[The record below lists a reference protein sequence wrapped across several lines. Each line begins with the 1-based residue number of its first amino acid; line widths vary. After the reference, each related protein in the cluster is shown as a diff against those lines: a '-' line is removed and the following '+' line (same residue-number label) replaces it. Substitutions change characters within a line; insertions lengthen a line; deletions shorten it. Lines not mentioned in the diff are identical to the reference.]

1 MSEELLKALMQLFGI
16 TTILDGQ
23 TSKSILVVK
32 EFLSQQ
38 INADD
43 IQKYLSIFEEASN
56 QKVSTTNNAKE
67 GAKLTPMKVSSLMLK
82 YCYQINKELT
92 QQQKIIIIV
101 RMLELITINDIITP
115 QEQEYLDTAASVFN
129 LHPSDFKNIQNFVKF
144 TEFSETSAPKVPDSV
159 IIYSNLDFVIPNNKY
174 FSSLRGLICILRIPT
189 IEMYLVKYLGFQDYY
204 LNGLLLN
211 QNQIYLFPTGS
222 AIRGNRLESIY
233 YSDVVSQ
240 FRVDN
245 IEEEISF
252 VAKDVYFG
260 FKNSTAGLR
269 NININETGGKL
280 IGIMGASGSGK
291 STLLEIL
298 NGTIPTKQGE
308 IIINGVNIQ
317 KHTFQGLIGYV
328 PQEDML
334 IEELSVRENLYYA
347 AKLCLGNLTELE
359 INALIKQTLVNLGLL
374 EVENMQVGTL
384 LQRIISGGQR
394 KRLNIGLEL
403 LRSPS
408 ILFVDE
414 PTSGLSSRDSENI
427 MDLLK
432 ELSLKG
438 KLIFTVIHQPSSNIF
453 KMLDKLYILDIG
465 GYPIYYGNP
474 TESLLYFKKLSKQ
487 INSNIAEC
495 HECGN
500 VNAELIFDIVETKV
514 VNEYGRFT
522 EQRKT
527 TPYQWHSLFQQ
538 NIEISKAKE
547 HKIYTNKPL
556 ILPNWLKQIQIF
568 LKRDFLSK
576 FYDKQY
582 LIVSFGQAP
591 LLAFL
596 LAYVN
601 RYYSLED
608 KGYIFANNEN
618 LPVYIFI
625 SIIVAIFMGL
635 VISAE
640 EILKDR
646 KILRRERFLNL
657 NWSSYL
663 LSKVLILFTIS
674 SIQAFFLVIVGN
686 LMLGI
691 EWSLSGKYFLVLFSC
706 SCFANLLGL
715 NISSAFSSAV
725 TTYVLIPI
733 LLVPQL
739 VLGGIVIQFNKVN
752 PQMLVSEQSHIP
764 FFGELMVSRWAFE
777 GLMVAQFKD
786 NSYNKM
792 LYNYDKSIIENQINL
807 SFCFP
812 IIENHIINKT
822 NEVFVK
828 KSLANFTKFEVKDIK
843 DAPFILSVLKKEAVL
858 AQNNSQKAKDNYLY
872 DFVKNK
878 TSKET
883 LELLQKSTHNEA
895 VSFLVRNTD
904 ISPKVIEL
912 DNHLEIR
919 TQPIY
924 RDGEG
929 IFSHF
934 FAPNKSIFGIK
945 IDTIYFN
952 VLIIWTMTLFLF
964 FLLYLDLPRKLKI
977 LNFKRIL
984 KG

>member
-1 MSEELLKALMQLFGI
+1 M
-16 TTILDGQ
+16 
-23 TSKSILVVK
+23 
-32 EFLSQQ
+32 
-38 INADD
+38 
-43 IQKYLSIFEEASN
+43 
-56 QKVSTTNNAKE
+56 
-67 GAKLTPMKVSSLMLK
+67 
-82 YCYQINKELT
+82 
-92 QQQKIIIIV
+92 
-101 RMLELITINDIITP
+101 
-115 QEQEYLDTAASVFN
+115 
-129 LHPSDFKNIQNFVKF
+129 
-144 TEFSETSAPKVPDSV
+144 
-159 IIYSNLDFVIPNNKY
+159 
-174 FSSLRGLICILRIPT
+174 
-189 IEMYLVKYLGFQDYY
+189 
-204 LNGLLLN
+204 
-211 QNQIYLFPTGS
+211 
-222 AIRGNRLESIY
+222 
-233 YSDVVSQ
+233 
-240 FRVDN
+240 
-245 IEEEISF
+245 
-252 VAKDVYFG
+252 
-260 FKNSTAGLR
+260 
-269 NININETGGKL
+269 
-280 IGIMGASGSGK
+280 
-291 STLLEIL
+291 
-298 NGTIPTKQGE
+298 
-308 IIINGVNIQ
+308 
-317 KHTFQGLIGYV
+317 
-328 PQEDML
+328 
-334 IEELSVRENLYYA
+334 
-347 AKLCLGNLTELE
+347 
-359 INALIKQTLVNLGLL
+359 
-374 EVENMQVGTL
+374 
-384 LQRIISGGQR
+384 
-394 KRLNIGLEL
+394 
-403 LRSPS
+403 
-408 ILFVDE
+408 
-414 PTSGLSSRDSENI
+414 
-427 MDLLK
+427 
-432 ELSLKG
+432 
-438 KLIFTVIHQPSSNIF
+438 
-453 KMLDKLYILDIG
+453 
-465 GYPIYYGNP
+465 
-474 TESLLYFKKLSKQ
+474 
-487 INSNIAEC
+487 
-495 HECGN
+495 
-500 VNAELIFDIVETKV
+500 
-514 VNEYGRFT
+514 
-522 EQRKT
+522 
-527 TPYQWHSLFQQ
+527 
-538 NIEISKAKE
+538 
-547 HKIYTNKPL
+547 
-556 ILPNWLKQIQIF
+556 
-568 LKRDFLSK
+568 
-576 FYDKQY
+576 
-582 LIVSFGQAP
+582 
-591 LLAFL
+591 
-596 LAYVN
+596 
-601 RYYSLED
+601 ED

-739 VLGGIVIQFNKVN
+739 VLGGIVIQFNKIN

-792 LYNYDKSIIENQINL
+792 LYNYDKSIIENQINI

-912 DNHLEIR
+912 NNHLNIE